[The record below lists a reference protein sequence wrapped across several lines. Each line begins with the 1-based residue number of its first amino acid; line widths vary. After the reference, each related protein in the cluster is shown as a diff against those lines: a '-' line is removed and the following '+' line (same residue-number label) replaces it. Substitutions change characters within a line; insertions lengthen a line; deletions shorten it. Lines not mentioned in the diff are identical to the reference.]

1 MLMFQESR
9 TEVLSQLAKKEAEKK
24 ALECELEKYKEC
36 DPDVMEQMKTELVI
50 AKDAANRW
58 TDNIFSTKSWIKN
71 RFHIEESALNKQFE
85 IPEDLDYI

>member
-58 TDNIFSTKSWIKN
+58 TGRQGS
-71 RFHIEESALNKQFE
+71 
-85 IPEDLDYI
+85 DLLYSSCYNM